1 MNLTHLHLLLNHL
14 PIFGSILGGFVLFYG
29 LYTKSNPTKMA
40 AYFVLIASSL
50 GAVITYLTGEPAEE
64 SIENIQGIS
73 KSMIEEHEE
82 FAGIALVALIIL
94 GVASLVGLF
103 LTFKKSPL
111 TRTVAA
117 ITLVIS
123 LISFGLI
130 ARAGYIGGLIRHTE
144 INANATPNQG
154 AAQDDDD

>member
-29 LYTKSNPTKMA
+29 LYTRSNPTKMA
-40 AYFVLIASSL
+40 AYFVLIISSI

-94 GVASLVGLF
+94 GVASLIGLF
-103 LTFKKSPL
+103 ITFKKSPR
-111 TRTVAA
+111 TRIVAT
-117 ITLVIS
+117 ITLLIS

-130 ARAGYIGGLIRHTE
+130 ARAGYIGGQIRHTE
-144 INANATPNQG
+144 INPNATPNQG

>member
-29 LYTKSNPTKMA
+29 LYTKTNSTKIA
-40 AYFVLIASSL
+40 AYFVLVISSL

-64 SIENIQGIS
+64 SIENIKGIS

-94 GVASLVGLF
+94 GVAALIGIY

-111 TRTVAA
+111 VRTIAS
-117 ITLVIS
+117 ITLAIS

-130 ARAGYIGGLIRHTE
+130 ARTGYIGGQIRHSE
-144 INANATPNQG
+144 INPNANPNQG
-154 AAQDDDD
+154 AVHEDND